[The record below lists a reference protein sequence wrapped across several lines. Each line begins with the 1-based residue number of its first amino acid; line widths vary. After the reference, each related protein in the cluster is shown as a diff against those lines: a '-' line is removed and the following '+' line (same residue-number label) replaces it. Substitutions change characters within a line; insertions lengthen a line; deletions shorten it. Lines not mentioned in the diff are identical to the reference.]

1 MRDEFEAE
9 DFCTAI
15 FDEFFFAS
23 IAHDN
28 TVRHLLRLLW
38 FVHTKVSATRL
49 ENLMKLTEPSNADAP
64 AAAGADA
71 TAGSDDPMVKVYS
84 DLKEKVDAH
93 LAALAKT
100 AREEEEL
107 KGSAENLI

>member
-49 ENLMKLTEPSNADAP
+49 NNLMKLTEPNS
-64 AAAGADA
+64 AAAGDA
-71 TAGSDDPMVKVYS
+71 SGAAAGGASDDPAVKVIN
-84 DLKEKVDAH
+84 DH
-93 LAALAKT
+93 
-100 AREEEEL
+100 
-107 KGSAENLI
+107 

>member
-1 MRDEFEAE
+1 MREDFEAE
-9 DFCTAI
+9 DFCTII

-38 FVHTKVSATRL
+38 FVHPKVSTTRL
-49 ENLMKLTEPSNADAP
+49 ENLMKLTEPTNIDTNA
-64 AAAGADA
+64 A
-71 TAGSDDPMVKVYS
+71 TSSGDSADPMMKVYTE
-84 DLKEKVDAH
+84 LREKVDAH
-93 LAALAKT
+93 LAAVAKSQS
-100 AREEEEL
+100 EEEAM